1 MDSEENT
8 VLREEYEQL
17 RAVALGGWQGSKD
30 LPAAPPN
37 LRRFR
42 DLALVSLLGDLHLV
56 IACDSNASIGEK
68 PNDGLAKP
76 YAEVGISVLKVPMM
90 EVLAAGAVPLLIIN
104 ALCMEMNPSGCKFIE
119 TMSGELIRCG
129 FDPNMMLTG
138 STEDNVLT
146 LQSGIGIT
154 VIGMASEE
162 KLRLGQTQLNDVV
175 LCAGNPK
182 GGVTIPYAEGEPD
195 IASISTVQSLNEVS
209 SIHEILPVGSK
220 GVVYEANE
228 LAKTAGFDFC
238 LTDDPPAINLYQ
250 SAGASTAV
258 LVAVSASQV
267 SSIANAVSVPVYE
280 IGTIVQRR

>member
-1 MDSEENT
+1 MDSKERT
-8 VLREEYEQL
+8 ALQEEYEQL
-17 RAVALGGWQGSKD
+17 RAVALGRWQGAKD
-30 LPAAPPN
+30 LPASPPN

-42 DLALVSLLGDLHLV
+42 DLTLVSLIGDLHLV

-76 YAEVGISVLKVPMM
+76 YSEVGISALKVPMM

-104 ALCMEMNPSGCKFIE
+104 ALCMEMDPSGRKFIE

-129 FDPNMMLTG
+129 YDPSMMLTG

-154 VIGMASEE
+154 VIGVASEE
-162 KLRLGQTQLNDVV
+162 KLSLGQAQEKDVV
-175 LCAGNPK
+175 LCVGNPK
-182 GGVTIPYAEGEPD
+182 GGVVIPYAEGEPD
-195 IASISTVQSLNEVS
+195 IASISTVQSLKEVS
-209 SIHEILPVGSK
+209 AIHELLPVGSK

-228 LAKTAGFDFC
+228 LAKTAGFIFR
-238 LTDDPPAINLYQ
+238 LNDDPPDINLYQ

-258 LVAVSASQV
+258 LAAVPASQV
-267 SSIANAVSVPVYE
+267 SSVANAVSVPVYE
-280 IGTIVQRR
+280 IGTIV

>member
-1 MDSEENT
+1 MDIEKKAD
-8 VLREEYEQL
+8 LQQEYEQL
-17 RAVALGGWQGSKD
+17 RAVALGVWGGTKD
-30 LPAAPPN
+30 LPASPPN

-42 DLALVSLLGDLHLV
+42 DLTLVSLLGDLHLV

-76 YAEVGISVLKVPMM
+76 YAEVGISALKVPMM
-90 EVLAAGAVPLLIIN
+90 EVLAAGAVPLLIVN
-104 ALCMEMNPSGCKFIE
+104 ALCMEMDPSGRKLIE
-119 TMSGELIRCG
+119 TMSGELVRYG

-154 VIGMASEE
+154 VIGLASEE

-182 GGVTIPYAEGEPD
+182 SGVAIPYVEGEPD
-195 IASISTVQSLNEVS
+195 IASISTVQSLNEIS
-209 SIHEILPVGSK
+209 AIHEILPVGSK

-228 LAKTAGFDFC
+228 LANTVGFNFRLADV
-238 LTDDPPAINLYQ
+238 PPAINLDQ

-258 LVAVSASQV
+258 LVAISASHV
-267 SSIANAVSVPVYE
+267 SSVADAVSVPVYD
-280 IGTIVQRR
+280 IGTIE